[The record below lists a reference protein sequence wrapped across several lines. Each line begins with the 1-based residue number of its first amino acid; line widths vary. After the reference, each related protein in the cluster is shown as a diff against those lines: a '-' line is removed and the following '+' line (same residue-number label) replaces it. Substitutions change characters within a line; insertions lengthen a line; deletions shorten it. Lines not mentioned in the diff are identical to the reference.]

1 MSILRPI
8 SIGGVELANPVFL
21 APMSGVSDQPFRRL
35 VRRYCAGLVFSEMVA
50 SREMVRRT
58 RQSARRATTAG
69 ETGPI
74 AIQLAGTDPHIMAEA
89 ARLVTDRGAQIID
102 INFGCPAKKV
112 VRKAS
117 GSALMRDVPLATAIM
132 RAVADAVEVPVTV
145 KMRTG
150 WDDDCRNAPE
160 LARIA
165 EDIGIQMVTVHG
177 RTRCQFYTGQAD
189 WTFIR
194 RVKEAVSI
202 PVIANGD
209 IRSCADAEACLAA
222 SGADGVMIG
231 RAAQGRPWFPG
242 QVARFLV
249 SGVSPAEP
257 PARERLA
264 VARQHFTDMLSHYG
278 AETGI
283 RNARK
288 HMGWYA
294 AGLPNA
300 NAFRNL
306 VNNTLEPTVVERAIE
321 RFFAA
326 AENSAAPAPAMGVA

>member
-1 MSILRPI
+1 MSITESL
-8 SIGGVELANPVFL
+8 SIGGVTIANRVLL

-35 VRRYCAGLVFSEMVA
+35 ARQYCAGLVFSEMVA
-50 SREMVRRT
+50 SREML
-58 RQSARRATTAG
+58 RQSRQSERKSRIEG
-69 ETGPI
+69 EIGPI
-74 AIQLAGTDPHIMAEA
+74 AVQLAGTDADVMAEA
-89 ARLVTDRGAQIID
+89 ARAVAARGAEIID

-117 GSALMRDVPLATAIM
+117 GSALMRDEPLATAIM
-132 RAVADAVEVPVTV
+132 EAVVAAVDVPVTV

-150 WDDDCRNAPE
+150 WDDDNRNAPR

-165 EDIGIQMVTVHG
+165 EDCGIQMITVHG
-177 RTRCQFYTGQAD
+177 RTRCQFYTGGAD
-189 WTFIR
+189 WSFIR
-194 RVKEAVSI
+194 TVKEAVDI

-209 IRSCADAEACLAA
+209 IRSFADAVKCLAA

-242 QVARFLV
+242 QVAEYLAT
-249 SGVSPAEP
+249 GIAAPDPSPAE
-257 PARERLA
+257 
-264 VARQHFTDMLSHYG
+264 RQHIARTHFSEMLGYYG
-278 AETGI
+278 IETGI

-294 AGLPNA
+294 AGFPDA

-306 VNNTLEPTVVERAIE
+306 VNNTMDPAVVETAIR
-321 RFFAA
+321 RFFGANVAA
-326 AENSAAPAPAMGVA
+326 VAA

>member
-1 MSILRPI
+1 MSKSEPL
-8 SIGGVELANPVFL
+8 SIGGVTVPNRVFL

-35 VRRYCAGLVFSEMVA
+35 ARQYCAGLVFSEMVA
-50 SREMVRRT
+50 SREMVRQT
-58 RQSARRATTAG
+58 RQSERRSRITG
-69 ETGPI
+69 EIGPI
-74 AIQLAGTDPHIMAEA
+74 AVQLAGTDPEVMADA
-89 ARLVTDRGAQIID
+89 ARAVADRGAEIID

-117 GSALMRDVPLATAIM
+117 GSALMRDEPLATAIM
-132 RAVADAVEVPVTV
+132 KAVVDAVEVPATV

-150 WDDDCRNAPE
+150 WDDDSRNAPR

-165 EDIGIQMVTVHG
+165 EDCGIQMVTVHG
-177 RTRCQFYTGQAD
+177 RTRCQFYTGEAD
-189 WTFIR
+189 WSFIR
-194 RVKEAVSI
+194 TVKEAVAI

-209 IRSCADAEACLAA
+209 IRSCADAVSCLAA

-242 QVARFLV
+242 QVAEYLAT
-249 SGVSPAEP
+249 GVCRSDPSPAERQRI
-257 PARERLA
+257 ART
-264 VARQHFTDMLSHYG
+264 HFTEMLSYYG
-278 AETGI
+278 IETGI

-294 AGLPNA
+294 AGLPEA

-306 VNNTLEPTVVERAIE
+306 VNNTLDPLVVETAIR
-321 RFFAA
+321 RFFGSAGAVAA
-326 AENSAAPAPAMGVA
+326 A